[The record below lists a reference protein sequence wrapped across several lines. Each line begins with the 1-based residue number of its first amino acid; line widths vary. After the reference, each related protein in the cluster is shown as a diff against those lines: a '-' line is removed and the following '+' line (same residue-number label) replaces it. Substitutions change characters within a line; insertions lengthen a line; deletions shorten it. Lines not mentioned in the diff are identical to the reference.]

1 MLFAKGR
8 FAGNLHILLFF
19 DVIIKVCV
27 CVELFSFSSTI
38 IEITGVGRGWW
49 WGGGGGK
56 LKK

>member
-19 DVIIKVCV
+19 DVIIKV